1 MSLARVTSETE
12 LASRTCKNPGGLAI
26 RRDRLREIETG
37 RNESGEDVVAQDGQ
51 EEGDEEAVEEVE
63 DV

>member
-1 MSLARVTSETE
+1 MKQSSPHVPAKTL
-12 LASRTCKNPGGLAI
+12 GGLAI
-26 RRDRLREIETG
+26 WRDRLREIETG
-37 RNESGEDVVAQDGQ
+37 RNERGEDVVAQDGQ